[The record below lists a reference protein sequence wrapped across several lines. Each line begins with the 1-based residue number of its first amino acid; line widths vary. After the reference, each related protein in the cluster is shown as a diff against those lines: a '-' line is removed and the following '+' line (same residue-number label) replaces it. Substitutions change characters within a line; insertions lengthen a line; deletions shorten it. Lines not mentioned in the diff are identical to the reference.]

1 MASACRCR
9 SSVLACSFASISPIH
24 IASPLLLLRIIL
36 FRKHFIYKKG
46 NAKCYARFRD
56 FTFSFTL
63 KELHFNKIGYA
74 FSVLANCALLMY
86 IFTTACEIIMFNCS
100 YYKSSS
106 LKFSL
111 GSHSYSQSQ
120 SLRFTF
126 VANPE

>member
-1 MASACRCR
+1 M
-9 SSVLACSFASISPIH
+9 
-24 IASPLLLLRIIL
+24 
-36 FRKHFIYKKG
+36 
-46 NAKCYARFRD
+46 CYARFRD

-63 KELHFNKIGYA
+63 KELPFQLDWLC
-74 FSVLANCALLMY
+74 FSVLAHCALLMY

-111 GSHSYSQSQ
+111 GSHIYSQSL